1 MRSHKPPAI
10 HDPEKVRYYRTHKW
24 PSDIARQREQ
34 INIIEGV
41 LRERETVTK
50 NDAALAVLEE
60 VLWAARRAAEKAKD
74 DQGQFA
80 SGLQA
85 AYYDVLSVA
94 FEQAGLF
101 DLDPADFGMQDFNP
115 DSMLSPRK
123 AA

>member
-1 MRSHKPPAI
+1 M
-10 HDPEKVRYYRTHKW
+10 
-24 PSDIARQREQ
+24 SD
-34 INIIEGV
+34 
-41 LRERETVTK
+41 TVTK